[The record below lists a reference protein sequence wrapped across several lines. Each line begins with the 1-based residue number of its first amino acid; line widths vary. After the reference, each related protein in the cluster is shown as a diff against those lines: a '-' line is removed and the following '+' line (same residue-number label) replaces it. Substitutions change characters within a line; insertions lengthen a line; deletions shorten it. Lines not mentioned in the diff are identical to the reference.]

1 MSKPRRMAEKSNY
14 LQRNNNYNN
23 IEKGKYGREERM
35 RERIEEEKYTK
46 KKKHRAL
53 RIIGIILVILIILIL
68 AAGAAGYSF
77 INGKLGK
84 MVQENIDIQ
93 AVGIDEEVSQNLTGY
108 RNIALLGIDS
118 RADDYSLGNRSDC
131 IIIFS
136 INENTKKVKMTSIY
150 RDTYVEVPEHGYTKI
165 NHAYA
170 YGGATLAMSTINRN
184 LDLNITEYA
193 TINFQ
198 VVKDLVD
205 EVGGVKISVTSAEAT
220 QIPGIT
226 KAGTQTLNGEQ
237 ALAYGRI
244 RKIDTDYQR
253 TERMRTVINAVFN
266 KVKKMSVTEMNKLA
280 DKILPEIH
288 TNITKTEITEVI
300 TDVASYSIGNSIG
313 WPYQVSG
320 KMISGVWYGVPQTLE
335 ESVEKLHK
343 DLFNE
348 ENYKATDTVKTIS
361 SNIIKKTGVR

>member
-1 MSKPRRMAEKSNY
+1 MKNKAEK
-14 LQRNNNYNN
+14 
-23 IEKGKYGREERM
+23 E
-35 RERIEEEKYTK
+35 
-46 KKKHRAL
+46 KKHPKLKAFVKV
-53 RIIGIILVILIILIL
+53 IVVILILLLI
-68 AAGAAGYSF
+68 GVGIGYLF
-77 INGKLGK
+77 INSKLNK
-84 MVQENIDIQ
+84 INYDNIDENTIE
-93 AVGIDEEVSQNLTGY
+93 VTEGIKESLSGYKNIVLFGIDDADGY
-108 RNIALLGIDS
+108 NG
-118 RADDYSLGNRSDC
+118 RSDC

-136 INENTKKVKMTSIY
+136 INENTKNVKMTSIY

-280 DKILPEIH
+280 DKILPEVH
-288 TNITKTEITEVI
+288 TNIKKSEITEVM
-300 TDVASYSIGNSIG
+300 TEVAAYSIGESMG
-313 WPYQVSG
+313 WPYEVSG
-320 KMISGVWYGVPQTLE
+320 KMISGVWYGVPQTLK

-343 DLFNE
+343 DLFDE
-348 ENYKATDTVKTIS
+348 ENYEATDTVKTIS
-361 SNIIKKTGVR
+361 SNIIKKTGVK

>member
-1 MSKPRRMAEKSNY
+1 MEKK
-14 LQRNNNYNN
+14 
-23 IEKGKYGREERM
+23 EKKE
-35 RERIEEEKYTK
+35 
-46 KKKHRAL
+46 KKHSKL
-53 RIIGIILVILIILIL
+53 KLFFIIIAVILILLLI
-68 AAGAAGYSF
+68 GVGIGYSF
-77 INGKLGK
+77 INSKLNK
-84 MVQENIDIQ
+84 INYDK
-93 AVGIDEEVSQNLTGY
+93 IDENTIEVTEGVTENLSGY
-108 RNIALLGIDS
+108 RNIVLFGIDD
-118 RADDYSLGNRSDC
+118 ADGYTGRSDC

-136 INENTKKVKMTSIY
+136 INEQTKKVKMTSIY
-150 RDTYVEVPEHGYTKI
+150 RDTYVEVPNHGYTKI

-170 YGGATLAMSTINRN
+170 YGGAALSMSTINRN
-184 LDLNITEYA
+184 LDLNIKEYV

-288 TNITKTEITEVI
+288 TNIKKSEITEVM
-300 TDVASYSIGNSIG
+300 TDVASYSIGESIG
-313 WPYQVSG
+313 WPYKVNG
-320 KMISGVWYGVPQTLE
+320 KMINKVWYGVPQTLE

-343 DLFNE
+343 DLFDE
-348 ENYKATDTVKTIS
+348 ENYQTTETVRNISNTII
-361 SNIIKKTGVR
+361 NKTGVK

>member
-1 MSKPRRMAEKSNY
+1 
-14 LQRNNNYNN
+14 
-23 IEKGKYGREERM
+23 
-35 RERIEEEKYTK
+35 
-46 KKKHRAL
+46 
-53 RIIGIILVILIILIL
+53 
-68 AAGAAGYSF
+68 
-77 INGKLGK
+77 
-84 MVQENIDIQ
+84 
-93 AVGIDEEVSQNLTGY
+93 
-108 RNIALLGIDS
+108 
-118 RADDYSLGNRSDC
+118 
-131 IIIFS
+131 
-136 INENTKKVKMTSIY
+136 
-150 RDTYVEVPEHGYTKI
+150 
-165 NHAYA
+165 
-170 YGGATLAMSTINRN
+170 MSTINRN

-205 EVGGVKISVTSAEAT
+205 EVGGVKISVTSAETT

-288 TNITKTEITEVI
+288 TNITKSEITEVM
-300 TDVASYSIGNSIG
+300 TDVVSYSIGNSMG

-320 KMISGVWYGVPQTLE
+320 KTISGVWYGVPQTLE

-343 DLFNE
+343 DLFDE
-348 ENYKATDTVKTIS
+348 ENYQTTETVRNISNTII
-361 SNIIKKTGVR
+361 NKTGVK